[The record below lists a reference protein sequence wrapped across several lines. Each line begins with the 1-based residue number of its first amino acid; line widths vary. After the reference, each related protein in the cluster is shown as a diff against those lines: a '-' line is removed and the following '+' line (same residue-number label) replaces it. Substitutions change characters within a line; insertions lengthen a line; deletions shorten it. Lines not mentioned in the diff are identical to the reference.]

1 MNEPIAHAANDE
13 LTVTLAPHIVGD
25 FLGVSITST
34 ILTAWL
40 TILILVVLVTLS
52 TRKLKLIPSKMQS
65 VVELLVGGLYSYV
78 EETLENKQATKRYF
92 PIIATIFIF
101 VLAMNWVGLLP
112 GVTSIGY
119 FAEGSSGN
127 SELIPFFYPAASDLN
142 ITIAIALIAVFTVEV
157 AGVLTL
163 GFWRYG
169 GKFINFSSPLAFI
182 IGLIELVSEIA
193 RLVSFSFRLFGNIF
207 AGKVLL
213 LVIMLFVP
221 YILPVPIMAYEMF
234 VGVIQAAIF
243 AVLTLFFI
251 KLAIAEPDH

>member
-1 MNEPIAHAANDE
+1 MTPIAYAASDE
-13 LTVTLAPHIVGD
+13 LTVTLAPHIVGE
-25 FLGVSITST
+25 FFGLQITST

-40 TILILVVLVTLS
+40 TILVLVALVTFS
-52 TRKLKLIPSKMQS
+52 TRKLKMIPSKGQS
-65 VVELLVGGLYSYV
+65 IIELLVSGLYSFV
-78 EETLENKQATKRYF
+78 EDTLENKQATKRYF
-92 PIIATIFIF
+92 PVIATIFIF
-101 VLAMNWVGLLP
+101 VLAMNWIGLLP

-119 FAEGSSGN
+119 YAEHAGET
-127 SELIPFFYPAASDLN
+127 ELIPFFYPAATDLN
-142 ITIAIALIAVFTVEV
+142 ITIAIALIAVFTVEM
-157 AGVLTL
+157 AGVLAL

-169 GKFINFSSPLAFI
+169 GKFINFSSPLAFA
-182 IGLIELVSEIA
+182 IGLIELISELA

-213 LVIMLFVP
+213 LVVMLFVP

-251 KLAIAEPDH
+251 KLAIAEPEH

>member
-1 MNEPIAHAANDE
+1 MNALIAHAASDE
-13 LTVTLAPHIVGD
+13 LTVKLAPYVVGE
-25 FLGVSITST
+25 FFGVQITST

-40 TILILVVLVTLS
+40 TILLLAVLVIVS
-52 TRKLKLIPSKMQS
+52 TRKLKMIPSKGQS
-65 VVELLVGGLYSYV
+65 IMEVLVGGLYGFV
-78 EETLENKQATKRYF
+78 EDTLENKQVAKRFF

-119 FAEGSSGN
+119 YVEGH
-127 SELIPFFYPAASDLN
+127 LIPFFYPAASDLN
-142 ITIAIALIAVFTVEV
+142 ITIAIALIAVFTVEI
-157 AGVLTL
+157 AGVLAL

-251 KLAIAEPDH
+251 KLAIAEPEH

>member
-1 MNEPIAHAANDE
+1 MTPIAYAASDE
-13 LTVTLAPHIVGD
+13 LTVTLAPHIVGE
-25 FLGVSITST
+25 FFGLQITST

-40 TILILVVLVTLS
+40 TILVLVALVTFG
-52 TRKLKLIPSKMQS
+52 TRKLKMIPSKGQS
-65 VVELLVGGLYSYV
+65 IIELLVGGLYSFV
-78 EETLENKQATKRYF
+78 EDTLENKQATKRYF
-92 PIIATIFIF
+92 PVIATIFIF
-101 VLAMNWVGLLP
+101 VLAMNWIGLLP
-112 GVTSIGY
+112 GVTSTGY
-119 FAEGSSGN
+119 YAEHAGET
-127 SELIPFFYPAASDLN
+127 ELIPFFYPAATDLN

-157 AGVLTL
+157 AGVLAL

-169 GKFINFSSPLAFI
+169 GKFINFSSPLAFA
-182 IGLIELVSEIA
+182 IGLIELISELA

-213 LVIMLFVP
+213 LVVMLFVP

-251 KLAIAEPDH
+251 KLAIAEPEH